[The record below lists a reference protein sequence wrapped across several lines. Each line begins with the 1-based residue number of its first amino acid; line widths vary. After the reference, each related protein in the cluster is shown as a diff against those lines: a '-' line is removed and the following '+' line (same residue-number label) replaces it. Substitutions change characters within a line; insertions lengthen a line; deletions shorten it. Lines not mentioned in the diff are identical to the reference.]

1 MRKTKSAK
9 SKRVS
14 YTLLLDQRDGPN
26 AHAPLY
32 ALLSELINAH
42 HRELIGAFIGLAWCT
57 SWRADVDGRQ
67 RLGQCKRASDLD
79 RECAPFDFVILLN
92 HDFVTNP
99 AVTDAQRLALLDHE
113 LMHATVKLDPQT
125 HEPMVDERGRTVY
138 RLRKHD
144 IEEFGDVVE
153 RHGLWK
159 KDLEHFA
166 VKLRRAKQPE
176 LPLASGEPHI
186 DRELVLGDDDV
197 VTVVAGKV
205 PKAKPSVTH

>member
-1 MRKTKSAK
+1 MRKMKS
-9 SKRVS
+9 SKGKRIA
-14 YTLLLDQRDGPN
+14 YTLLTPEGDDG
-26 AHAPLY
+26 AALY
-32 ALLSELINAH
+32 RLVSKLVTTH
-42 HRELIGAFIGLAWCT
+42 HRELIGANIALAWCR

-92 HDFVTNP
+92 QDFVTNP
-99 AVTDAQRLALLDHE
+99 TVTDEQRLALLDHE
-113 LMHATVKLDPQT
+113 LMHATVKLDPTT
-125 HEPMVDERGRTVY
+125 HEPMTDEKGRTVY

-166 VKLRRAKQPE
+166 VQLRRAKQPE
-176 LPLASGEPHI
+176 LPLGENA
-186 DRELVLGDDDV
+186 DAEKSRRA
-197 VTVVAGKV
+197 T
-205 PKAKPSVTH
+205 VTH